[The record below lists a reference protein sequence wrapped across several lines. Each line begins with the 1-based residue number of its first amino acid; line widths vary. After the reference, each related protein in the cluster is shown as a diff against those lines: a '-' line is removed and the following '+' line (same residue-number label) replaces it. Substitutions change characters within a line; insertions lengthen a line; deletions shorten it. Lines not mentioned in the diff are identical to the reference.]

1 MGVHMLRR
9 YSNRMMFI
17 LLNFSKREANI
28 ILICDMDSTS
38 SAPNITV
45 VCPGILFGGCSTNSV
60 EDRQNG
66 DLGAAAP

>member
-38 SAPNITV
+38 SALNITV
-45 VCPGILFGGCSTNSV
+45 VCPGILFGGGGFNKFS
-60 EDRQNG
+60 
-66 DLGAAAP
+66 